1 MAFENWLPMTTHP
14 IVLITGAAGDIGAAL
29 IRALRNRYTIVGLDM
44 KGKKAEC
51 DLIEIDLTDDG
62 SVKQA
67 LETFRSRYGHRIAS
81 VIHLAAYFDFTGKE
95 HPLYEKVNVE
105 GTRRLLRGLKRFEV
119 EQILYP
125 GTMLVHAPA
134 AVGER
139 IDESAPIA
147 PKWAYPRS
155 KAEAEEVIRT
165 EHGNI
170 PFVLLHLAG
179 LYDDVTIVP
188 TIAQQIARIYERD
201 LQSHLYAGNTAAGQ
215 ACVHKEDMT
224 DAFVRVVDRRAQL
237 PRDATILIGEKEAP
251 SYETLQNTLG
261 QLVHGAEEWAT
272 LSLPKWAAKVGARVQ
287 VAAEPLVPDA
297 IDQGEKPFVRPFMMD
312 LAEDHYELDT
322 GCARELLEWRPKR
335 RLMDTLPKIVAALKR
350 DPQAWYRANNV
361 TAPEWLQS
369 AEEKE
374 RNPEILRKR
383 YELEFRR
390 DYARFRWAHFANLS
404 FALWLIVSPIV
415 LGYAQTPLAWSDT
428 VSGLALL
435 ILAGLSLSWRF
446 GWARWSIGVLACWI
460 MFAPLVFWT
469 PHAAAYLNG
478 TLIGMLV
485 FACAVATRPAPG
497 INPAAALTGPTI
509 PPGWDYS
516 PSAWSQRIP
525 IILLAWIGF
534 HISRYLTAYQLG
546 HIDNVWEPFFL
557 GGPDPQNGTEEII
570 TSTVSEAWPV
580 PDAGV
585 GALTYA
591 LEILTGLMGS
601 ARRWRTMPWL
611 VILFGIMI
619 VPLGVVSIT
628 FIIIQPIVIGTWCT
642 LCLIGAA
649 AMLIQIP
656 YSLDEIVATG
666 QFLMRR
672 KRAGQSALRVFF
684 VGDTDEGERRKE
696 DEESFERP
704 PGSVIKDMVGGGVNV
719 PWNLFASVLVGAW
732 LMLTRL
738 TVGADGALAN
748 ADHLIG
754 ALVITVAVTA
764 FAEVGRSI
772 RYLNALFGAVL
783 LVVPF
788 VYCASGAIMI
798 SEIACGLLLVF
809 LSIRRG
815 PVRNRYGTWNRMI
828 V

>member
-1 MAFENWLPMTTHP
+1 MTTQSV
-14 IVLITGAAGDIGAAL
+14 VLITGAAGDIGAAL

-44 KGKKAEC
+44 KGKRAEC
-51 DLIEIDLTDDG
+51 DVIEVDLTDDG
-62 SVKQA
+62 SVHQA
-67 LETFRSRYGHRIAS
+67 METFRSRYGNRIAS
-81 VIHLAAYFDFTGKE
+81 VIHLAAYFDFTGEE

-105 GTRRLLRGLKRFEV
+105 GTRRLLRELRSFDV
-119 EQILYP
+119 EQLLYP

-134 AVGER
+134 RTGEH

-155 KAEAEEVIRT
+155 KAAAEDVIRA
-165 EHGNI
+165 EHGDI

-179 LYDDVTIVP
+179 LYDDETIVP
-188 TIAQQIARIYERD
+188 TIAHQIARIYERD
-201 LQSHLYAGNTAAGQ
+201 LQSHLYAGDTAAGQ
-215 ACVHKEDMT
+215 ACVHQEDMT

-237 PRDATILIGEKEAP
+237 PRDVTILVGEEEAP

-261 QLVHGAEEWAT
+261 QLLHGAEEWAT
-272 LSLPKWAAKVGARVQ
+272 LSLPKWAAKAGARVQ
-287 VAAEPLVPDA
+287 VAAEPIVPDA

-312 LAEDHYELDT
+312 LAEDHYALDT
-322 GCARELLEWRPKR
+322 RRARELLEWRPKH
-335 RLMDTLPKIVAALKR
+335 RLMETLPKIVAALKR
-350 DPQAWYRANNV
+350 DPQAWYRANHI

-390 DYARFRWAHFANLS
+390 EYDRFRWAHFANLS
-404 FALWLIVSPIV
+404 FAAWLIVSPII
-415 LGYAQTPLAWSDT
+415 LGYEDTPLAWSDIG
-428 VSGLALL
+428 SGAVLLVLA
-435 ILAGLSLSWRF
+435 ALSLSWRF

-469 PHAAAYLNG
+469 PHAAAYLND

-485 FACAVATRPAPG
+485 FACAVAARPAPG

-525 IILLAWIGF
+525 IILLAWVGF

-570 TSTVSEAWPV
+570 TSSVSEAWPV
-580 PDAGV
+580 PDAGL

-611 VILFGIMI
+611 VVLFGIMI

-649 AMLIQIP
+649 AMLLQIP
-656 YSLDEIVATG
+656 YSLDELVATG

-684 VGDTDEGERRKE
+684 VGDTDEGERTKE
-696 DEESFERP
+696 KEENFERP
-704 PGSVIKDMVGGGVNV
+704 PGAVAREMLGGGVNV
-719 PWNLFASVLVGAW
+719 PWNLLASVLVGAW
-732 LMLTRL
+732 LMFTRM
-738 TVGADGALAN
+738 TVGAEGALAN

-764 FAEVGRSI
+764 FAEVGRPV
-772 RYLNALFGAVL
+772 RYLNALFGAAL

-788 VYCASGAIMI
+788 VYGASGAVMI
-798 SEIACGLLLVF
+798 SEIVSGVLLIV

-815 PVRNRYGTWNRMI
+815 PVRNRYGSWDRRI